1 MLKVYWDPVS
11 LYCAKLRITLRH
23 KDLTWEEV
31 PPPGGYGSA
40 EYKALVPAGNLP
52 AMLNGDFLLSD
63 SEAIAEY
70 LNERFPVPAMLPAD
84 IKTRAQARMRGR
96 FHDTR
101 VEPTVRAVFP
111 FVAASARDPE
121 KLKSCGAALSAQLHN
136 FAQVLDANPL
146 PKDSLWLCDTGF
158 AITFE
163 WMKMF
168 EKHIGLP
175 IDWPDTVLHYRDSLP
190 SHAAVAAELE
200 AYRPHMQG
208 YIDAKNKS

>member
-1 MLKVYWDPVS
+1 MLTIYWDPVS

-52 AMLNGDFLLSD
+52 AMVEDGFLLSD

-70 LNERFPVPAMLPAD
+70 LNEKYPEPAMLPEDMKA
-84 IKTRAQARMRGR
+84 RAQARMRGR

-111 FVAASARDPE
+111 FVAASARDPK
-121 KLKSCGAALSAQLHN
+121 KLAECGAALSTQLHN
-136 FAQVLDANPL
+136 FSQVLNANPL
-146 PKDSLWLCDTGF
+146 PSETLWLCDTGF

-163 WMKMF
+163 WMKLF
-168 EKHIGLP
+168 ETSIGLP
-175 IDWPDTVLHYRDSLP
+175 IDWPKEALAYRETVPAHS
-190 SHAAVAAELE
+190 AVAEELA

-208 YIDAKNKS
+208 YIDLKNRS